1 MKRFLPLLF
10 VPLFL
15 LTACSKYEEGGATLA
30 SKKSRLV
37 NHWKTY
43 QLTING
49 ADVTSWNIITDVNIT
64 DNNTIIVNGS
74 PFGISTS
81 SSGGWVFDNDK
92 SHVLVTNN
100 DGSLDSYE
108 IIMLQKDESKFRRTD
123 SNGDLYFYHFK
134 TF

>member
-1 MKRFLPLLF
+1 MKRFLPLFF
-10 VPLFL
+10 VPLFFL
-15 LTACSKYEEGGATLA
+15 ASCSKYEEGPASLA

-49 ADVTSWNIITDVNIT
+49 NDVTYLNLVTDIQVT
-64 DNNTIIVNGS
+64 DNNTIVVNGS
-74 PFGISTS
+74 PFGFNTS
-81 SSGGWVFDNDK
+81 SSGKWVFDKDK

-134 TF
+134 SF